1 MDLRY
6 NGQYRMIEISKF
18 YISMKSADDLMVLP
32 SILEKLG
39 QVKVA

>member
-1 MDLRY
+1 MDLRF

-18 YISMKSADDLMVLP
+18 YISMKSVDDLMVLP
-32 SILEKLG
+32 SILEKLA